1 MKRIAGILQIERR
14 TAPRYELNVRVLY
27 VVEGCVLDARTRMCR
42 GCYRTIDEV
51 AEWVEYTP
59 EEKLA
64 VLERVAQRKKEAEEQ

>member
-1 MKRIAGILQIERR
+1 
-14 TAPRYELNVRVLY
+14 
-27 VVEGCVLDARTRMCR
+27 MCR

-64 VLERVAQRKKEAEEQ
+64 VLERVAQRRKEAGEE